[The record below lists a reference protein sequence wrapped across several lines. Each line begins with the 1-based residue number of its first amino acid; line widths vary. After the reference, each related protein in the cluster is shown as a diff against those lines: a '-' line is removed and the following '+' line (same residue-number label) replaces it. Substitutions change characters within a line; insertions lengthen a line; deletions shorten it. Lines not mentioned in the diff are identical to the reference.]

1 MISVAFSLI
10 NNRIFETRIK
20 PLLSCLGYIL
30 SYNIEFFKKKKR
42 IWNEIIAILN
52 KIKASKLL
60 LSSVHFHL

>member
-1 MISVAFSLI
+1 MISVASSLK

-30 SYNIEFFKKKKR
+30 SYNIEFFFKKR
-42 IWNEIIAILN
+42 SWNEIIAILN

-60 LSSVHFHL
+60 LSSVRFHL